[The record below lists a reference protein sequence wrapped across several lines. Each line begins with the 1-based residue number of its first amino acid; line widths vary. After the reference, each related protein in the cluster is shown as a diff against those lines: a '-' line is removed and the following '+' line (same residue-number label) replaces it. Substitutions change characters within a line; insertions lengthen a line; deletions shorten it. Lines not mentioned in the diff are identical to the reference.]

1 MRLRMK
7 TIFKILPVLVFFTV
21 TAVAQVKTEP
31 KKKEPI
37 EKDEGIKTEEVRT
50 EDQDTVK
57 FIDENGD
64 GINDNQ
70 QGKGLRKRK
79 GRTDKFIDN
88 DGDGINDNRCQG
100 MGWGKGKQKGHG
112 KHTGQ

>member
-1 MRLRMK
+1 MK
-7 TIFKILPVLVFFTV
+7 TFSKILFILVFLTI
-21 TAVAQVKTEP
+21 AASAQDKTEP
-31 KKKEPI
+31 KKKEPV
-37 EKDEGIKTEEVRT
+37 EKKEEIKSEEVKTEDKDAE
-50 EDQDTVK
+50 K

-100 MGWGKGKQKGHG
+100 MGWGKSRQKGHG
-112 KHTGQ
+112 KHPGQ